1 MVAAI
6 KQHVTVDPDGNIV
19 IRGTDLTP
27 GTRAEVIVLVEPA
40 PSPPAS
46 TEGQARL
53 AAFRALQAAFNL
65 DRASAERWSAE
76 TRSLREWNRPKPG
89 RASTRTS

>member
-27 GTRAEVIVLVEPA
+27 GTQAEVIVLVEPA
-40 PSPPAS
+40 AEPADKDA
-46 TEGQARL
+46 QRRL
-53 AAFRALQAAFNL
+53 EAFRTLQQAFNL
-65 DRASAERWSAE
+65 DRAAAERWAAE
-76 TRSLREWNRPKPG
+76 TRTLREWNRP
-89 RASTRTS
+89 RE